1 MFGPTLEVAIGL
13 VFTFV
18 LFSSLLSVVFEAF
31 ASVLKLRSKAL
42 KNAII
47 SLIEDPQS
55 CPGGG
60 EPRLMDRSIG
70 LFSSQARILRN
81 VRAYENATQESVFL
95 RLYEH
100 PLVAGLS
107 VKSRPSYVPA
117 ANFSAA
123 LLYVLRGAA
132 TGSLSSQIEQGIA
145 ALPPG
150 ALRTA
155 LTTIAQE
162 AQGDWTKVKV
172 GVEAWYDSAMDRLS
186 GDYKR
191 FSQTITFILGLFVA
205 VSCNVDSIK
214 IVQHLYTEPDLRH
227 AMTVQ
232 ADALIDK
239 GAPPAV
245 APLDQPSKAQL
256 DAVAQAQNLLLTGAP
271 SVGWERGNFP
281 VRPRAIVTAV
291 IGWLITALAGMLGA
305 PFWFDT
311 LQNLVNLRG
320 TGPKPKTGAQ
330 AAAAAAA

>member
-18 LFSSLLSVVFEAF
+18 LFSSLLSVVFEAL

-55 CPGGG
+55 REGGG
-60 EPRLMDRSIG
+60 PPALFDKFTG
-70 LFSSQARILRN
+70 LFSSQARILGN
-81 VRAYENATQESVFL
+81 VRTFENATGPSVFL

-123 LLYVLRGAA
+123 LLYILRGAA
-132 TGSLSSQIEQGIA
+132 TGSLPSQVEQGIC

-155 LTTIAQE
+155 LTIIAQE
-162 AQGDWTKVKV
+162 ALGDWTKVKT

-191 FSQTITFILGLFVA
+191 FSQTITFVLGLFVA

-232 ADALIDK
+232 ADTLIDK
-239 GAPPAV
+239 GVAPTFG
-245 APLDQPSKAQL
+245 PLDQPSKAQL

-281 VRPRAIVTAV
+281 VRPRAIVTAM
-291 IGWLITALAGMLGA
+291 IGWVITALAGMLGA

-311 LQNLVNLRG
+311 LQKLVNLRG
-320 TGPKPKTGAQ
+320 AGPKPKTGAQ
-330 AAAAAAA
+330 AAAAAV